1 MRWEAGGFVLYYK
14 RLEQGTFTPS
24 DLKKGELTYSDL
36 VLMIEGIQVVKSIQK
51 KRFFMKPRLGMPIL
65 NGSKAMGTSAGTG

>member
-24 DLKKGELTYSDL
+24 GLKKGVLTYSDL
-36 VLMIEGIQVVKSIQK
+36 VLMVEGIQVVKSIQK
-51 KRFFMKPRLGMPIL
+51 KRYSIP
-65 NGSKAMGTSAGTG
+65 